1 MPTTQPDPIADATT
15 ELTPAS
21 ALKRAEVLVEALPYI
36 RRFQGQL
43 LVVKLGGAA
52 MDEGAARDTV
62 LQDLVLL
69 RFVGLRPV
77 LVHGGGKEITAM
89 AGALGLTT
97 QFVDGLRVTDDK
109 TMEVAKMVLTG
120 KINPDLVG
128 SIHRLGGR
136 AMGLSGEDGPSI
148 LVRRLLGPGGAD
160 LGRVGEIQEVNA
172 EPVLTIAERGM
183 IPVVASI
190 GLGYDGLAYNVNA
203 DTVAA
208 SLAAE
213 LHASKL
219 LLLTDV
225 PGVRDGQGEF
235 QSRLTAD
242 QAIALTLDG
251 SASDGMIPKL
261 KAACAAARAGV
272 TVHIVDGR
280 QPHSILL
287 ELLTE
292 AGVGTMIDP
301 LVADG

>member
-1 MPTTQPDPIADATT
+1 MANIPPEPTTEADQ
-15 ELTPAS
+15 AS
-21 ALKRAEVLVEALPYI
+21 ALKRAEILVEALPYI
-36 RRFQGQL
+36 RRFQDQL

-52 MDEGAARDTV
+52 MDEGTARDTV
-62 LQDLVLL
+62 LEDLVLL
-69 RFVGLRPV
+69 RFVGMRPV
-77 LVHGGGKEITAM
+77 LVHGGGKEITAL

-97 QFVDGLRVTDDK
+97 QFVEGLRVTDDK

-148 LVRRLLGPGGAD
+148 LVRRQLGPNGED

-172 EPVLTIAERGM
+172 EPVLTIAARGM
-183 IPVVASI
+183 IPVVASV

-208 SLAAE
+208 ALARE
-213 LHASKL
+213 LQANKL

-225 PGVRDGQGEF
+225 PGVRDAQGEF
-235 QSRLTAD
+235 QSRLSVD
-242 QAIALTLDG
+242 QAEALAREG
-251 SASDGMIPKL
+251 AVSDGMIPKL
-261 KAACAAARAGV
+261 RAACAAAKAGV

-292 AGVGTMIDP
+292 AGVGTMIDA
-301 LVADG
+301 VAADG

>member
-1 MPTTQPDPIADATT
+1 MAPIQPEVTT
-15 ELTPAS
+15 EQDQAS
-21 ALKRAEVLVEALPYI
+21 ALKRAEILVEALPYI
-36 RRFQGQL
+36 RRFQDQL
-43 LVVKLGGAA
+43 VVVKLGGAA
-52 MDEGAARDTV
+52 MDEGGDRDTV

-77 LVHGGGKEITAM
+77 LVHGGGKEITAL
-89 AGALGLTT
+89 AEALGLTT

-128 SIHRLGGR
+128 AIHRLGGR

-148 LVRRLLGPGGAD
+148 LVRRQLGPKGED
-160 LGRVGEIQEVNA
+160 LGRVGEVQEVNP
-172 EPVLTIAERGM
+172 EPVLTITERGM
-183 IPVVASI
+183 IPVVASV
-190 GLGYDGLAYNVNA
+190 GLGYDGLSYNVNA

-213 LHASKL
+213 LHATKL
-219 LLLTDV
+219 MILTDV
-225 PGVRDGQGEF
+225 PGVRDRDGEF
-235 QSRLTAD
+235 QSRLSVD
-242 QAIALTLDG
+242 QADALWQNG
-251 SASDGMIPKL
+251 AASEGMIPKL
-261 KAACAAARAGV
+261 KAACSAARAGV

-301 LVADG
+301 VSADG

>member
-1 MPTTQPDPIADATT
+1 MPSTQPDATT
-15 ELTPAS
+15 ERVQAS

-43 LVVKLGGAA
+43 VVVKLGGAA
-52 MDEGAARDTV
+52 MDEGRARDTV

-77 LVHGGGKEITAM
+77 LVHGGGKEITAL
-89 AGALGLTT
+89 AGALGLKT
-97 QFVDGLRVTDDK
+97 QFIDGLRVTDDK

-128 SIHRLGGR
+128 AIHRLGGR
-136 AMGLSGEDGPSI
+136 AMGLSGEDGPSL
-148 LVRRLLGPGGAD
+148 LVRRQLGPNGED

-172 EPVLTIAERGM
+172 EPVLTITERGM
-183 IPVVASI
+183 IPVVASV

-219 LLLTDV
+219 LFLTDV
-225 PGVRDGQGEF
+225 PGVRDRQGQF
-235 QSRLTAD
+235 QSRLTVD
-242 QAIALTLDG
+242 QAAALCQDG

-261 KAACAAARAGV
+261 KAACAAAKAGV

-301 LVADG
+301 VAADG

>member
-1 MPTTQPDPIADATT
+1 MPTIQPDATSDQDQAT
-15 ELTPAS
+15 

-36 RRFQGQL
+36 RRFQDQL
-43 LVVKLGGAA
+43 VVVKLGGAA
-52 MDEGAARDTV
+52 MDEGVARDTV

-77 LVHGGGKEITAM
+77 LVHGGGKEITAL

-97 QFVDGLRVTDDK
+97 EFVDGLRVTDDK

-128 SIHRLGGR
+128 AIHRLGGR

-148 LVRRLLGPGGAD
+148 LVRRQLGPDGQD
-160 LGRVGEIQEVNA
+160 LGRVGEIQEVNP
-172 EPVLTIAERGM
+172 EPVLTITERGM
-183 IPVVASI
+183 IPVVASV

-203 DTVAA
+203 DTVAS
-208 SLAAE
+208 SLAQE

-225 PGVRDGQGEF
+225 PGVRDRKGLF
-235 QSRLTAD
+235 QSRLTVA
-242 QAIALTLDG
+242 QATALGQDG
-251 SASDGMIPKL
+251 SATDGMIPKL
-261 KAACAAARAGV
+261 KAACAAAGAGV

-301 LVADG
+301 ESSDD

>member
-1 MPTTQPDPIADATT
+1 MPATQPDV
-15 ELTPAS
+15 TPES
-21 ALKRAEVLVEALPYI
+21 DQTNALKRAQVLVEAIPYI
-36 RRFQGQL
+36 RRFQDQ
-43 LVVKLGGAA
+43 LVVIKLGGAA
-52 MDEGAARDTV
+52 MEEGVARDTV

-69 RFVGLRPV
+69 RLIGLRPV

-97 QFVDGLRVTDDK
+97 QFIDGLRVTDER

-128 SIHRLGGR
+128 AIHRLGGK
-136 AMGLSGEDGPSI
+136 AMGLSGEDGPCI
-148 LVRRLLGPGGAD
+148 LVRPQPGPNGED
-160 LGRVGEIQEVNA
+160 LGRVGQIQEINS
-172 EPVLTIAERGM
+172 EPVLALTDRGM
-183 IPVVASI
+183 IPVVASV
-190 GLGYDGLAYNVNA
+190 GLGYDGLSYNVNA

-208 SLAAE
+208 ALAAE
-213 LHASKL
+213 LGASKL

-225 PGVRDGQGEF
+225 PGVRDRQGQF
-235 QSRLTAD
+235 QSRLTVQ
-242 QAIALTLDG
+242 QAEVLERDG

-261 KAACAAARAGV
+261 KAAGQAARAGV

-301 LVADG
+301 VPADA